1 MRAQFE
7 SLMFRTLLSPL
18 TASLRL
24 FALYVLVHGHDSPG
38 GGFQAG
44 VVLGASFLLPRLI
57 EGSDQDQLSLRG
69 ALALAASGVLIYA
82 LIGSASLLSSPFLDY
97 AAIPLPGIDEPSR
110 RALGI
115 LGIECGV
122 AMAVA
127 GVVVVL
133 FDVLTEDTV

>member
-1 MRAQFE
+1 
-7 SLMFRTLLSPL
+7 MFRTLLPAL

-44 VVLGASFLLPRLI
+44 VVFGASFLLPRLI
-57 EGSDQDQLSLRG
+57 EGSGPDQLPLEG
-69 ALALAASGVLIYA
+69 ALALAAMGVLTYA
-82 LIGSASLLSSPFLDY
+82 LIGCASLLSSSFLDY
-97 AAIPLPGIDEPSR
+97 GAIPLPGLEEPSR

-122 AMAVA
+122 AAAVA

-133 FDVLTEDTV
+133 FDVLTEEPAT